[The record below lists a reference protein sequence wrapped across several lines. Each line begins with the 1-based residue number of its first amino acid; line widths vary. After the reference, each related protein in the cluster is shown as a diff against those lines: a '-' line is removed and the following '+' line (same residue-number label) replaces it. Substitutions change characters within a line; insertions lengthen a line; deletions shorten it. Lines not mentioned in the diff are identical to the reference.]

1 MRRAATGQPLAAPPA
16 PAPPPPPK
24 PRPPPPKPPPKPPRP
39 PVKHPEG
46 PAGTIERAVAATFPL
61 ESFGPVA
68 WMQSPTARSL
78 AEATFDSDTVTVV
91 GRVMVCAAPVAGCRV
106 TEGPFT
112 AVTLPA
118 APRRAKPPGPL
129 LPPERFAVVLDE
141 ELFELAEVPLP
152 HAARASTTA
161 VPPAVMTRRF
171 IRRSPDTEI
180 ADARGREGS
189 LGAQGVDGSHARGT
203 RRGVDTEHQAGGG
216 GDADGD
222 QHRGGGDGDA

>member
-24 PRPPPPKPPPKPPRP
+24 PRPPKPPRP

-91 GRVMVCAAPVAGCRV
+91 GRLMVCAAPVTGCRV
-106 TEGPFT
+106 TEVPFT

-118 APRRAKPPGPL
+118 AKAGRGWPGAGVRRGSARGVAFGFGAPLAPGGRLPRPALQAPFTGWPRRTLEATTVPLASLVPVAITQLPGTTSARTPVL
-129 LPPERFAVVLDE
+129 VWVMVVVL
-141 ELFELAEVPLP
+141 V
-152 HAARASTTA
+152 
-161 VPPAVMTRRF
+161 
-171 IRRSPDTEI
+171 
-180 ADARGREGS
+180 
-189 LGAQGVDGSHARGT
+189 
-203 RRGVDTEHQAGGG
+203 
-216 GDADGD
+216 
-222 QHRGGGDGDA
+222 